1 MGTFSCFCNS
11 RPKKYPTAEKFGEL
25 CADDSSHLPVTST
38 TGVGDGFFFT
48 VNSRK
53 FGLAEASMA
62 SCASLEFLTI
72 HSMLDCPEQIHTSP
86 KSTFLYVIDVGP
98 ETVSSKGPPSFI
110 GSSLIIHLPSAP
122 AV

>member
-11 RPKKYPTAEKFGEL
+11 RPKKYPTAENAGEL
-25 CADDSSHLPVTST
+25 CADDSSHLPVTSA

-62 SCASLEFLTI
+62 ACASLEFLAV
-72 HSMLDCPEQIHTSP
+72 HSLFDRPEQIHTSP
-86 KSTFLYVIDVGP
+86 NRTFLYVNAVGP
-98 ETVSSKGPPSFI
+98 ETVIS
-110 GSSLIIHLPSAP
+110 
-122 AV
+122 